1 MKSWILGILGIAA
14 ISAYT
19 NSRPTCVSGSSRVGS
34 ILTHTKGSSG
44 TAVIASEEGQFV
56 PFEKALTEAKAQ
68 NKLVLVDVYTD
79 WCGWCKKLDRDVY
92 PSAEVQKEWKTYFT
106 ATKIDAESQ
115 AVHSYFGKQETERQ
129 LAAGWAV
136 SGYPTILFLD
146 ANGKV
151 LRIISGYHAPSE
163 FAQLL
168 RYIGTHAFEHKT
180 FEEWQS
186 EKS

>member
-1 MKSWILGILGIAA
+1 MKIWILGILGIVA

-19 NSRPTCVSGSSRVGS
+19 NVVRTCVSGSSRVGS
-34 ILTHTKGSSG
+34 LLTHTKSSSG
-44 TAVIASEEGQFV
+44 SALRASESEQFV
-56 PFEKALTEAKAQ
+56 PFEKALSDAKTQ

-92 PSAEVQKEWKTYFT
+92 PSAEVQKELKTYFT

-115 AVHSYFGKQETERQ
+115 AVHFYNGKQLTERQ

-146 ANGKV
+146 ANGNV
-151 LRIISGYHAPSE
+151 LRIISGYHPPSE

-168 RYIGTHAFEHKT
+168 RYIGTHTFEHKT